1 MLVLARKEQEII
13 NIGDD
18 IEITVIE
25 IHSMNCVKLGIR
37 APKDVPVHRH
47 EIYLKIQ
54 GENK

>member
-1 MLVLARKEQEII
+1 MLVLARREQEVI

-25 IHSMNCVKLGIR
+25 IQSMNCVKLGIR
-37 APKDVPVHRH
+37 APRDVSVHRH

-54 GENK
+54 EEEK

>member
-25 IHSMNCVKLGIR
+25 IQSMNCVKLGIR
-37 APKDVPVHRH
+37 APKEVPVHRH

-54 GENK
+54 GED